1 MWCKN
6 CNIETN
12 EEKCPI
18 CGTETVEDIPTEVLW
33 CEHCKTPVI
42 QEVNQVDKGICPICG
57 NKMKYMATDIRP
69 VFPEERLMLEI
80 LLGNNPNEFVK
91 KSVWAENSRYFID
104 GKSIALPSK
113 LFKETDT
120 TDITKNINQYKN
132 ENTSRIASRNWK

>member
-1 MWCKN
+1 MKLESVYYFFDQFSNISKDNGDYMWCKN

-57 NKMKYMATDIRP
+57 NKMKYMATDDYSQGTAP
-69 VFPEERLMLEI
+69 P
-80 LLGNNPNEFVK
+80 
-91 KSVWAENSRYFID
+91 
-104 GKSIALPSK
+104 IA
-113 LFKETDT
+113 
-120 TDITKNINQYKN
+120 
-132 ENTSRIASRNWK
+132 